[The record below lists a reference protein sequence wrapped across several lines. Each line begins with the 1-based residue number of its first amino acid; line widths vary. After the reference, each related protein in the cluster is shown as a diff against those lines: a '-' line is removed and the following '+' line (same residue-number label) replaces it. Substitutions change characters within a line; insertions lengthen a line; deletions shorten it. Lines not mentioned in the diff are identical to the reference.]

1 MRIRLHAKCPPQSEG
16 AFDNAGDGPAP
27 QSQGLADCHDSPVEP
42 DAPEGATGSRW
53 CKYIIAQGRN
63 RIVGYSQGTVRTVRR
78 DTRAKVEELNRR
90 RYGAKGPPQ
99 KGREQPK
106 KAS

>member
-1 MRIRLHAKCPPQSEG
+1 MPNKQEDKSAYTEHPFELVAVTT
-16 AFDNAGDGPAP
+16 A
-27 QSQGLADCHDSPVEP
+27 
-42 DAPEGATGSRW
+42 DAPEGATGNRW

-78 DTRAKVEELNRR
+78 NTRAKVEELNRR